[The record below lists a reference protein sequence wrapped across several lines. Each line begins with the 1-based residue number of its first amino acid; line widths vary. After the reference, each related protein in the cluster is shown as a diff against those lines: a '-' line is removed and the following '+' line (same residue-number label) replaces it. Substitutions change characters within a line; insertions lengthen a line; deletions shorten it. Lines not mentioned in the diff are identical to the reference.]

1 MRRAETGFTLLEVMA
16 AVAII
21 AIVFTTLARVA
32 NDGLRSEGV
41 SRRRLE
47 ASLLADRRLAQIEIE
62 LAAGI
67 APEIGESEEE
77 EEPYTILVQVTSFD
91 IASAIPVTGF
101 GEADPTEKATL
112 TGVLGD
118 GVSPIRAI
126 EVAVSWIEGMDEMRV
141 VRNTY
146 GIDPVA
152 LQGLAA
158 GAENSLPLPGR
169 PPSS

>member
-1 MRRAETGFTLLEVMA
+1 MRRADAGFTLLEVMG

-21 AIVFTTLARVA
+21 AIVFTSLAQVA
-32 NDGLRSEGV
+32 NEGLRSQGV

-77 EEPYTILVQVTSFD
+77 EEPYTIVVRVTSFD

-101 GEADPTEKATL
+101 GATDPTEEATL
-112 TGVLGD
+112 PGVLGD
-118 GVSPIRAI
+118 EVSPIRAI
-126 EVAVSWIEGMDEMRV
+126 EIEIRWTEGLDEFQV

-158 GAENSLPLPGR
+158 GAENSLPVPGSA
-169 PPSS
+169 PSS

>member
-1 MRRAETGFTLLEVMA
+1 MRRVESGFTLLEVMA

-21 AIVFTTLARVA
+21 AIVFTTLATVA
-32 NDGLRSEGV
+32 NEGLRSQGI

-67 APEIGESEEE
+67 APEIGESEDE
-77 EEPYTILVQVTSFD
+77 EEPYAITVEVTAFD
-91 IASAIPVTGF
+91 IATAIPVPGF
-101 GEADPTEKATL
+101 VATDPTERATL
-112 TGVLGD
+112 AGVLGD

-126 EVAVSWIEGMDEMRV
+126 EIAVTWLEGVEEFRV

-158 GAENSLPLPGR
+158 GADDGLPAPGS